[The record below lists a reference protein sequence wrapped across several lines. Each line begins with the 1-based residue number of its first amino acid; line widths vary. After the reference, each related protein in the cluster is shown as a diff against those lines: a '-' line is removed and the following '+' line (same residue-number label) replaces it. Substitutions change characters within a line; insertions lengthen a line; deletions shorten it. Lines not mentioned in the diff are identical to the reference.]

1 MIKKEYSAGAV
12 KFAFW
17 FMEFRHMIGL
27 LYEGNTFNEIKK
39 LNEEDNIFGIS
50 TPTRRKQ
57 MFNTVS
63 ARIKALGESIYPV
76 FMSCDLTNQ
85 KMICL
90 AAAMAHDTLFFEFV
104 YEVIR
109 NKIKTGDNQFTD
121 ADIRVFF
128 NDKQMQSE
136 KVAAWTEATF
146 NRLGR
151 TYKAQLGES
160 GFIDKGGEVRSI
172 TPPLLDPVFVE
183 WLKNHDFIPILATFN
198 GD

>member
-17 FMEFRHMIGL
+17 FMEFRQMIGL
-27 LYEGNTFNEIKK
+27 LYDGSSFDEIKTM
-39 LNEEDNIFGIS
+39 NEESNIFGVS
-50 TPTRRKQ
+50 TPARRKQ
-57 MFNTVS
+57 MFSTVS
-63 ARIKALGESIYPV
+63 ARIKLLGESIYPV

-109 NKIKTGDNQFTD
+109 NKIKTGENQFSD
-121 ADIRVFF
+121 ADLRVFF
-128 NDKQMQSE
+128 NDKQRQNQR
-136 KVAAWTEATF
+136 AATWTEATL

-151 TYKAQLGES
+151 TYKAQLHEA
-160 GFIDKGGEVRSI
+160 GFTDKGQQLRII
-172 TPPLLDPVFVE
+172 TPPLLDPVFVQ
-183 WLKNHDFIPILATFN
+183 WLKEHDFMPILAAFN
-198 GD
+198 GE

>member
-17 FMEFRHMIGL
+17 FMEFRQMIGL
-27 LYEGNTFNEIKK
+27 LHDGNTFDDIKTM
-39 LNEEDNIFGIS
+39 NEEDNIFAIS

-63 ARIKALGESIYPV
+63 ARIKALGDSIYPV

-109 NKIKTGDNQFTD
+109 NKIKTGENQFSD
-121 ADIRVFF
+121 ADLRVFF
-128 NDKQMQSE
+128 NDKQMQDE
-136 KVAAWTEATF
+136 KAATWTEATLT
-146 NRLGR
+146 RLGR
-151 TYKAQLGES
+151 TYKAQLHDS
-160 GFIDKGGEVRSI
+160 GFTDKGQNVRTI
-172 TPPLLDPVFVE
+172 TPPLLDTNFAD
-183 WLKNHDFIPILATFN
+183 WLKNHDFMPILAAFN
-198 GD
+198 GE